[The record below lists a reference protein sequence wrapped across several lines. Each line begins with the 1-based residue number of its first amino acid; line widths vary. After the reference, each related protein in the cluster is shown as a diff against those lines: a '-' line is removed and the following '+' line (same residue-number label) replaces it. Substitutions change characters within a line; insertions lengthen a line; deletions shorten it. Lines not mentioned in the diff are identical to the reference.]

1 MGKVSKIKNAAKITS
16 GLIVGYPKAV
26 SEGIT
31 GLLGDKLI
39 DKVKDQSL
47 DLLRKDPD
55 FCDFEENV
63 NNAIKDTKEMLGV
76 NELERGIKRIVSPF
90 KKIFRH

>member
-1 MGKVSKIKNAAKITS
+1 MG
-16 GLIVGYPKAV
+16 L
-26 SEGIT
+26 T

-47 DLLRKDPD
+47 DFLRYDPD

-76 NELERGIKRIVSPF
+76 NEL
-90 KKIFRH
+90 